1 MVGRFFK
8 DLVVL
13 EILWGISWL
22 SVLVGAGR
30 RGIIYCFSTRLDD
43 MLSCFILDHKAVV
56 FVFVVE
62 EVLSSVAKSLGV
74 VKDVN
79 AGFVVVQCDV
89 PLLVGGRGL

>member
-1 MVGRFFK
+1 MVSGFFK
-8 DLVVL
+8 DLMVL
-13 EILWGISWL
+13 KIFRGVLWSL
-22 SVLVGAGR
+22 FSVGAGR
-30 RGIIYCFSTRLDD
+30 RGIIYCFSTRLDG
-43 MLSCFILDHKAVV
+43 MLSCFVLDHKAVV

-74 VKDVN
+74 VKDAN